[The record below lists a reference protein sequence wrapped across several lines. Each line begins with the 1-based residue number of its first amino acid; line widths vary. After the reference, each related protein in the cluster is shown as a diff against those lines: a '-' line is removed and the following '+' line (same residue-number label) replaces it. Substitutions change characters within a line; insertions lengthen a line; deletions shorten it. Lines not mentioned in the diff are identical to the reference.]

1 MKKEERDKY
10 LSVLKSVMMD
20 HVGSNRKIGM
30 GELYEQIFGRPWR
43 HRINDTRDVRHLIE
57 DLQREEGLR
66 ICSDAGGY
74 WLAASGSELEAYL
87 DRQRRRALKIL
98 AKEAR
103 IRRMEL
109 PALLGQLAID
119 FSGGAS

>member
-20 HVGSNRKIGM
+20 HVGSNRKVGM
-30 GELYEQIFGRPWR
+30 GELYEQIFGRPWS
-43 HRINDTRDVRHLIE
+43 HRINDTRDVRKLIE
-57 DLQREEGLR
+57 ELQREEGRR
-66 ICSDAGGY
+66 ICSDSGGY

-87 DRQRRRALKIL
+87 ERQRRRALKIL
-98 AKEAR
+98 AKEAK

-119 FSGGAS
+119 FAGGAS

>member
-10 LSVLKSVMMD
+10 LSLLKSVMMD

-30 GELYEQIFGRPWR
+30 GELYERIFGRRWAN
-43 HRINDTRDVRHLIE
+43 RINDTRDVRNLIE
-57 DLQREEGLR
+57 ALQREEGLR

-87 DRQRRRALKIL
+87 ERQRKRALKIL
-98 AKEAR
+98 AKEAK
-103 IRRMEL
+103 IRRVEL
-109 PALLGQLAID
+109 PALLGQLALD
-119 FSGGAS
+119 FGGAA